1 MYCALAIGLLYA
13 PRRVALAIKEF
24 CYFKR
29 YPPLRASM
37 NNNKTLLALC
47 IASCLALPTLANAA
61 TGYTQTKY
69 PIVLGHGMLGFD
81 KLLGVEYWYGIPSA
95 LRRDGAKVYVTQVS
109 QLNTS
114 ESRGEEL
121 LAQVEEIVAISGQS
135 KVNLFGHS
143 HGGPTIRYVAAV
155 RPDLVASVTSI
166 GAPHKGSP
174 VADLIRNIQ
183 PGSSAE
189 VLLAGLTNALA
200 SVINLLS
207 SNPSSSAQNAL
218 GALESLNSAGAA
230 RFNAKFPQGIPTT
243 ACGEG
248 AYKVNGI
255 NYYSWSGT
263 SPLTHLLDPTD
274 VLMGAGALIINKT
287 TQEGNDGLVGRCS
300 SHLGKVI
307 RDNYRMNH
315 LDEVNQTIG
324 LTSLFET
331 SPVSV
336 YRQHA
341 NRLKNASL

>member
-1 MYCALAIGLLYA
+1 
-13 PRRVALAIKEF
+13 
-24 CYFKR
+24 
-29 YPPLRASM
+29 M

-47 IASCLALPTLANAA
+47 IASCLAVSTQADAA

-69 PIVLGHGMLGFD
+69 PILLTHGMLGFD
-81 KLLGVEYWYGIPSA
+81 KLLGVDYWYGIPGA

-114 ESRGEEL
+114 EARGEEL

-135 KVNLFGHS
+135 KVNLLGHS

-166 GAPHKGSP
+166 GGPHKGSAA
-174 VADLIRNIQ
+174 ADFIRNVP
-183 PGSSAE
+183 PGSAGE
-189 VLLAGLTNALA
+189 ALLAGIINGLGSL
-200 SVINLLS
+200 INLLS
-207 SNPSSSAQNAL
+207 NNPSTSPQNAL
-218 GALESLNSAGAA
+218 GTLESLNSAGAA
-230 RFNAKFPQGIPTT
+230 VFNAKFPQGIPTT

-248 AYKVNGI
+248 SYRVNGI

-263 SPLTHLLDPTD
+263 SPVTNLFDPSDLLT
-274 VLMGAGALIINKT
+274 GAASLTFNGVAS
-287 TQEGNDGLVGRCS
+287 DGLVGRCS
-300 SHLGKVI
+300 SHLGQVI

-315 LDEVNQTIG
+315 LDEVNQFIG

-331 SPVSV
+331 SPISV